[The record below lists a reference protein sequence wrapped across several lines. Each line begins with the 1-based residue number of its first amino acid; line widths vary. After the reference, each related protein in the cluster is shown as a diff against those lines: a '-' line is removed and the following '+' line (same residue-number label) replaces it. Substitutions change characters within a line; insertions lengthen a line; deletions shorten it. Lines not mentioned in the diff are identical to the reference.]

1 MHVLS
6 FLIQL
11 SLYALTSS
19 VLLSRFVPRLR
30 YLLQYGKTLES
41 ITPVEC
47 APRPK
52 NSLIESS
59 CDAILKPLGFTV
71 PKRWFTHFYVLGLS
85 LSAASSVML
94 YLCHSGKVT
103 FPVRFLIYIDEFL
116 TKKLTL
122 LLAKDALALNA
133 SDINVSYTRAM
144 AATTIVT
151 LQCFRRLFECI
162 FVEKMSQTARM
173 RGGHYIVGYLFY
185 VAATAAT
192 WSHALEST
200 LAGDEEGDSV
210 PKIAIIM
217 YLVAAFTQYTAHD
230 QLSRLKKY
238 SPPPPTML
246 FKHLVCPHYTAEVVI
261 YLAVAW
267 ICGFTRANVAVL
279 VWTAVSLGTSAE
291 QSRKFYV
298 EKFGAKTV
306 EGKWNLV
313 PFVF

>member
-41 ITPVEC
+41 ITSVEC
-47 APRPK
+47 ALRPK
-52 NSLIESS
+52 YSLIESA

-85 LSAASSVML
+85 LSAASSAML

-103 FPVRFLIYIDEFL
+103 FPVRCLIHIDEAL
-116 TKKLTL
+116 TKKLTW
-122 LLAKDALALNA
+122 LLAKDAFILKA

-144 AATTIVT
+144 AAITIVT
-151 LQCFRRLFECI
+151 LQCFRRLYECM

-173 RGGHYIVGYLFY
+173 RGGHYIVGHLFY

-192 WSHALEST
+192 WSDALEST
-200 LAGDEEGDSV
+200 LAGDDEGDSV

-217 YLVAAFTQYTAHD
+217 YLVAALAQYTTHD

-238 SPPPPTML
+238 SLTPPTML

-267 ICGFTRANVAVL
+267 ICGFTQANVAVL

-298 EKFGAKTV
+298 EKFGAKAV

>member
-47 APRPK
+47 ALRPK
-52 NSLIESS
+52 YSLIESA

-85 LSAASSVML
+85 LSAASSAML
-94 YLCHSGKVT
+94 YLCHSGK
-103 FPVRFLIYIDEFL
+103 L
-116 TKKLTL
+116 TW
-122 LLAKDALALNA
+122 LLAKDVFILKA

-144 AATTIVT
+144 AAITIVT
-151 LQCFRRLFECI
+151 LQCFRRLYECI

-173 RGGHYIVGYLFY
+173 RGGHYIVGHLFY

-192 WSHALEST
+192 WSDALEST
-200 LAGDEEGDSV
+200 LARDDEGDSV

-217 YLVAAFTQYTAHD
+217 YLVAALAQYTTHD

-238 SPPPPTML
+238 SLTPPTML

-261 YLAVAW
+261 YLALAW
-267 ICGFTRANVAVL
+267 ICGFTQANVAVL

-298 EKFGAKTV
+298 EKFGAKAV

>member
-41 ITPVEC
+41 TTPIEC
-47 APRPK
+47 GPRPK

-59 CDAILKPLGFTV
+59 CDAILKPFGFTV
-71 PKRWFTHFYVLGLS
+71 PKRWFTHFYVVGLS

-116 TKKLTL
+116 TKKLTW
-122 LLAKDALALNA
+122 LLAKDGLALNA

-200 LAGDEEGDSV
+200 LAGDDEGDSV

-217 YLVAAFTQYTAHD
+217 YLVAAFAQYTAHD

-298 EKFGAKTV
+298 EKFGAKAV

-313 PFVF
+313 PLVF